1 MSRELNNDEQ
11 EKVEKEF
18 KKFTETNYTDQD
30 FQKAFDNEEKI
41 VEKANKGALLKYAEY
56 IPLFFSMLKDFFTKK
71 YKEVPGGTI
80 AAILGTIL
88 YIFSPIDIIPDVIP
102 VIGLVDDAAV
112 VALCLKFVS
121 LDVEKYKAWK
131 EKSAKLDKEYSE
143 D

>member
-1 MSRELNNDEQ
+1 MARDLNNDEQ

-56 IPLFFSMLKDFFTKK
+56 IPLFFSMLKDFLSKK

-80 AAILGTIL
+80 AAILG
-88 YIFSPIDIIPDVIP
+88 
-102 VIGLVDDAAV
+102 
-112 VALCLKFVS
+112 S
-121 LDVEKYKAWK
+121 L
-131 EKSAKLDKEYSE
+131 
-143 D
+143 